1 MSQNQETSVLAII
14 ATVMILFTFYLFIM
28 GVRFKYLRLFL
39 KQGNNQTQ
47 HATIM
52 LAIHELLEAERSLP
66 PRPYRSSPFH
76 TRTPHRNHSNRRETE
91 EKKKVR
97 HSCDCYLL
105 EQKVKRMKI
114 TTKACDPHSFY
125 FFYSYYPIHS

>member
-1 MSQNQETSVLAII
+1 M
-14 ATVMILFTFYLFIM
+14 FTFYLFVL
-28 GVRFKYLRLFL
+28 GVSFKYFRLFL

-52 LAIHELLEAERSLP
+52 LAIHELLEVERSLP
-66 PRPYRSSPFH
+66 HRPYRLSPFH
-76 TRTPHRNHSNRRETE
+76 TRTHQRNRSNRRETE
-91 EKKKVR
+91 EKKKVG
-97 HSCDCYLL
+97 HPCDCYLL

-125 FFYSYYPIHS
+125 FFYSYYLIHS